1 MYYLKRWFYRKL
13 FKILRKTP
21 IDMNMVRYW
30 KFKEAV
36 QAKVTT
42 NSDGATVMHM
52 DGEDEPFPG
61 FPRGHLLFGSLS
73 KLKHEIKNQVFNW
86 AWSQLE
92 SEIPHEEIIAHIKF
106 LMTQGL
112 KDIIE
117 LGKYDTVPFKKMNAP
132 IKEIWRVLTEM
143 ESENPKLRL
152 FKEALTFVLQ
162 EDDAYRFR
170 MQWMSEI
177 WQGKSPKYLE
187 MALIEEE
194 NAEVV
199 RDMKEKIVLLRRIL
213 LLILEDPKIKSLY
226 DEFCRKINWS
236 KLKLTEADKYHFRGK
251 WFKVDTLYF
260 EY

>member
-1 MYYLKRWFYRKL
+1 M
-13 FKILRKTP
+13 
-21 IDMNMVRYW
+21 DMVQYW

-42 NSDGATVMHM
+42 NRQGETVMYM
-52 DGEDEPFPG
+52 DGEKEPFPG

-86 AWSQLE
+86 AWEHLE
-92 SEIPHEEIIAHIKF
+92 SNVPHEEIIAHIKD
-106 LMTQGL
+106 LITSQL

-117 LGKYDTVPFKKMNAP
+117 LGKYDWVDYQKMNP
-132 IKEIWRVLTEM
+132 SVKEIWRVLTEM
-143 ESENPKLRL
+143 EKKEPKLRL
-152 FKEALTFVLQ
+152 FKIALTYVLQ
-162 EDDAYRFR
+162 EDDGYRFR
-170 MQWMSEI
+170 MQWMSEV
-177 WQGKSPKYLE
+177 WKGKHLE
-187 MALIEEE
+187 RALIELE

-213 LLILEDPKIKSLY
+213 LLILEDPKIRSLY
-226 DEFCRKINWS
+226 DEFCRKINWK
-236 KLKLTEADKYHFRGK
+236 KLYLTKADKYHFRGK